1 MFAKTTDLI
10 NLKTDVRK
18 SDLDS
23 LQTVLGYIVVHDVF
37 KKIFFDKLDLKVKEI
52 DFFSKNFE
60 EKKISSK
67 WFRLKRLQKLMIQF
81 ETFLTLWNFLAV
93 RNLVTKSELTTVKIS
108 KKELKINF
116 AR

>member
-52 DFFSKNFE
+52 ETESQM
-60 EKKISSK
+60 
-67 WFRLKRLQKLMIQF
+67 QKYKSINNSRIQ
-81 ETFLTLWNFLAV
+81 
-93 RNLVTKSELTTVKIS
+93 IIQDII
-108 KKELKINF
+108 KELLIWLHNQT
-116 AR
+116 

>member
-10 NLKTDVRK
+10 NLKTDVSK

-52 DFFSKNFE
+52 ETESQMQKYKSINNSRIQIIQDII
-60 EKKISSK
+60 KKLLI
-67 WFRLKRLQKLMIQF
+67 WLHN
-81 ETFLTLWNFLAV
+81 LT
-93 RNLVTKSELTTVKIS
+93 
-108 KKELKINF
+108 
-116 AR
+116 

>member
-1 MFAKTTDLI
+1 MFAKKTDLI

-52 DFFSKNFE
+52 ETESQM
-60 EKKISSK
+60 
-67 WFRLKRLQKLMIQF
+67 QKYKSINNSRIQ
-81 ETFLTLWNFLAV
+81 
-93 RNLVTKSELTTVKIS
+93 IIQDII
-108 KKELKINF
+108 KELLIWLHNQT
-116 AR
+116 

>member
-52 DFFSKNFE
+52 ETESQM
-60 EKKISSK
+60 
-67 WFRLKRLQKLMIQF
+67 QKYKSINNSRIQIIQDIIK
-81 ETFLTLWNFLAV
+81 EFLIWLHNQT
-93 RNLVTKSELTTVKIS
+93 
-108 KKELKINF
+108 
-116 AR
+116 